1 MQVLRIFFFFFFI
14 YINFGFFYQNFICFI
29 GNLIINLSIDN
40 ETSLLFDTL
49 KKAFDNN
56 HYYYLNFI
64 NEIFPSLT
72 ETSQAQD
79 RMLKTGLIDL
89 WIKMAVKLSDS
100 DKFDMISLSEK
111 QIGLKYLANCWIKYV
126 YHIENSLKLDQRIID
141 LIKRGSRHVQRVV
154 KYFCFM
160 LFFDI
165 LDSFAT

>member
-1 MQVLRIFFFFFFI
+1 
-14 YINFGFFYQNFICFI
+14 
-29 GNLIINLSIDN
+29 
-40 ETSLLFDTL
+40 
-49 KKAFDNN
+49 
-56 HYYYLNFI
+56 
-64 NEIFPSLT
+64 
-72 ETSQAQD
+72 
-79 RMLKTGLIDL
+79 MLKTGLIDL